1 MPACCVVLLVWI
13 GLQLSA
19 KAGRGLALLVCLLV
33 GLLPSATAEVG
44 LVPRLVIIDTGID
57 SSMPLFTNHLVQEVC
72 IMDWY
77 TCPNG
82 TNFQEGPGSATV
94 PSSVINF
101 NGFDH
106 GTQMAAIAMNE
117 NPNLEFIFIRI
128 VGNNR
133 NGARLTVSENTVMNA
148 LDWAKLNAKKYNIR
162 AVSMSQGHHNV
173 TTGTKYCPS
182 TPTFEKKMLDLKYA
196 DIPVFLPTGNAGDKN
211 RIDWPACL
219 VSAIAVGALNAKDQ
233 IASYSNMDR
242 TLSDFYVLG
251 EIATVGAAGAY
262 RYASGTSVSTQIAA
276 AKWIAMVSVY
286 PTKSYGEIYS
296 AFRSS
301 GAIVFDKSYKYG
313 RKMELDKAI
322 ALFVPLVP

>member
-1 MPACCVVLLVWI
+1 MQLR
-13 GLQLSA
+13 LQH
-19 KAGRGLALLVCLLV
+19 GLALLVCLLL
-33 GLLPSATAEVG
+33 GLLPSATAEVA
-44 LVPRLVIIDTGID
+44 LAPRLVIIDSGID
-57 SSMPLFTNHLVQEVC
+57 SSMPLFTNHLVHEVC

-77 TCPNG
+77 SCPNG
-82 TNFQEGPGSATV
+82 TNFQEGPGAATV
-94 PSSVINF
+94 PSSIISF

-133 NGARLTVSENTVMNA
+133 NGARLNVSENTVMNV
-148 LDWAKLNAKKYNIR
+148 LDWVKLNFNKYNIK
-162 AVSMSQGHHNV
+162 AVSMSQGHHNMK
-173 TTGTKYCPS
+173 TGTKYCPS

-196 DIPVFLPTGNAGDKN
+196 DIPVFLPTGNAGDKS

-219 VSAIAVGALNAKDQ
+219 VSAIAVGALNNKDQ

-251 EIATVGAAGAY
+251 DIATVGAAGVY
-262 RYASGTSVSTQIAA
+262 RFASGTSVSTQIAA
-276 AKWIAMVSVY
+276 AKWIAMVSAY

-301 GAIVFDKSYKYG
+301 GAIVFDKSYKFG
-313 RKMELDKAI
+313 RKMESDKAKE
-322 ALFVPLVP
+322 LLGPLVP

>member
-1 MPACCVVLLVWI
+1 LL
-13 GLQLSA
+13 L
-19 KAGRGLALLVCLLV
+19 
-33 GLLPSATAEVG
+33 GLLPSATAEVV
-44 LVPRLVIIDTGID
+44 LPPRLVIIDTGID
-57 SSMPLFTNHLVQEVC
+57 SSMPFFTNHLVQEVC

-82 TNFQEGPGSATV
+82 TNFQEGAGSATV

-106 GTQMAAIAMNE
+106 GTQMAAIAMAE

-133 NGARLTVSENTVMNA
+133 NGARLTVTESTVMNA
-148 LDWAKLNAKKYNIR
+148 LDWAKLNAKKYNIK
-162 AVSMSQGHHNV
+162 AVSMSQGHHILKS
-173 TTGTKYCPS
+173 GSKYCPS
-182 TPTFEKKMLDLKYA
+182 TPTFEKKILDLKYL
-196 DIPVFLPTGNAGDKN
+196 DIPVFFPTGNAGDKN
-211 RIDWPACL
+211 RIDWPACI
-219 VSAIAVGALNAKDQ
+219 VAAVAVGALNNKDQ

-251 EIATVGAAGAY
+251 ELETVGPAGAY

-276 AKWIAMVSVY
+276 AKWIAMVSAY
-286 PTKSYGEIYS
+286 PSKSYGEIYS
-296 AFRSS
+296 AFRTS
-301 GAIVFDKSYKYG
+301 GAIVFDKSFKYG

-322 ALFVPLVP
+322 ALFEPLVP

>member
-1 MPACCVVLLVWI
+1 MQLRLQHGLVP
-13 GLQLSA
+13 
-19 KAGRGLALLVCLLV
+19 LVCLLL
-33 GLLPSATAEVG
+33 GLLPAATAEVA
-44 LVPRLVIIDTGID
+44 LAPRLVIIDTGID
-57 SSMPLFTNHLVQEVC
+57 SSMAVFTNHLVQEVC

-82 TNFQEGPGSATV
+82 TNFQEGAGSATV

-106 GTQMAAIAMNE
+106 GTQMAAIAMGE

-128 VGNNR
+128 IGNNR
-133 NGARLTVSENTVMNA
+133 NGARLTVTESTVMNA
-148 LDWAKLNAKKYNIR
+148 LDWVKLNAKTYNIK
-162 AVSMSQGHHNV
+162 AVSMSQGHHNLKSGV
-173 TTGTKYCPS
+173 KYCPS

-196 DIPVFLPTGNAGDKN
+196 DIPVFLPTGNAGDKS

-219 VSAIAVGALNAKDQ
+219 VSAVAVGALTNKDQ
-233 IASYSNMDR
+233 IATYSNMDR

-251 EIATVGAAGAY
+251 DIATVGPAGAY
-262 RYASGTSVSTQIAA
+262 RFASGTSVATQIAA
-276 AKWIAMVSVY
+276 AKWIAMVSAY

-313 RKMELDKAI
+313 RKMELDKAKQ
-322 ALFVPLVP
+322 LVGPLVP